1 MKQIS
6 LSIVLLLLTMNSFAQ
21 KGFGIDGSIGIGR
34 NEGDLVYP
42 LLLEG
47 RMQFNDYLS
56 VNLGLGLWNSG
67 LKDSWKIDDENT
79 KVSTLYRLSSN
90 KTLPSLQFGTRVQAP
105 VFTLKDKEIR
115 LFVEPKLYFLPF
127 SAQTVTLREVYFDM
141 KTNSL
146 TNDIT
151 YTEQEGTSKSSSMKS
166 ESFPR
171 LYGGVQVGFAFE
183 LMENIDL
190 AISYGYTNMDLFKDL
205 RGASIQDQSFRQWS
219 LNPHLPRTDLQQL
232 NVSFLVNFNLN

>member
-21 KGFGIDGSIGIGR
+21 KGFGVDGSIGIGR
-34 NEGDLVYP
+34 NDGDLVYP

-47 RMQFNDYLS
+47 RMQLNNYLS

-67 LKDSWKIDDENT
+67 LKDSWKEDNPDT

-90 KTLPSLQFGTRVQAP
+90 KTLPSLQLGTRLQAP
-105 VFTLKDKEIR
+105 VFTFKDKEIR

-127 SAQTVTLREVYFDM
+127 SAQTVTLREVYYDM
-141 KTNSL
+141 KSL
-146 TNDIT
+146 PDGIT
-151 YTEQEGTSKSSSMKS
+151 YTEQEGTSKSESIKS
-166 ESFPR
+166 ESYPR
-171 LYGGVQVGFAFE
+171 FYGGIQVGFAFE

-205 RGASIQDQSFRQWS
+205 RGTSIQDQSLKERS
-219 LNPHLPRTDLQQL
+219 LNPYLPRTDLQQL
-232 NVSFLVNFNLN
+232 SVSFLVNFNLN

>member
-1 MKQIS
+1 MKQIP
-6 LSIVLLLLTMNSFAQ
+6 LLFFLLLLAMNSFAQ
-21 KGFGIDGSIGIGR
+21 KGFGVDGSIGIGR

-67 LKDSWKIDDENT
+67 LKDSWNEDEPEANF
-79 KVSTLYRLSSN
+79 STLYRLSSN
-90 KTLPSLQFGTRVQAP
+90 KTLPSLQLGTRGQVP
-105 VFTLKDKEIR
+105 VFTLKDREIR

-127 SAQTVTLREVYFDM
+127 SAQTVTLREVYYDM
-141 KTNSL
+141 NTNSL
-146 TNDIT
+146 TNEIT
-151 YTEQEGTSKSSSMKS
+151 YTEQKGTSKSESMKS
-166 ESFPR
+166 ESHPR

-205 RGASIQDQSFRQWS
+205 RGTSIQDQSLKGRP

-232 NVSFLVNFNLN
+232 SVSFLVNFNLN